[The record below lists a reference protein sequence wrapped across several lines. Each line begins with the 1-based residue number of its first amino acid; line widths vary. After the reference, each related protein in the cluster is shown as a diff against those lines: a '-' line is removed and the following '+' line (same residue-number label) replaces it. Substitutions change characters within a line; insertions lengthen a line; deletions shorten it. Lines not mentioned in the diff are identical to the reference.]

1 MLDVYLED
9 DATVSVISRE
19 KRINCDICNQEAF
32 IFQEEGN
39 FCLNCW
45 QDRTE
50 PNSPK
55 EGYKELIAGS
65 LNLLMYKS
73 DTLHEI

>member
-1 MLDVYLED
+1 MLELYLEED
-9 DATVSVISRE
+9 TNVSVACGE
-19 KRINCDICNQEAF
+19 NKINCDLCGHEAF

-50 PNSPK
+50 PN
-55 EGYKELIAGS
+55 IA
-65 LNLLMYKS
+65 
-73 DTLHEI
+73 

>member
-1 MLDVYLED
+1 MLEVYVED
-9 DATVSVISRE
+9 DATVSLISRE
-19 KRINCDICNQEAF
+19 DNKINCDVCNHEAF

-50 PNSPK
+50 PK
-55 EGYKELIAGS
+55 IA
-65 LNLLMYKS
+65 
-73 DTLHEI
+73 

>member
-1 MLDVYLED
+1 MLGIYVENDGD
-9 DATVSVISRE
+9 DDHATVSILARE
-19 KRINCDICNQEAF
+19 KWIICDICNQEAF

-50 PNSPK
+50 PD
-55 EGYKELIAGS
+55 IA
-65 LNLLMYKS
+65 
-73 DTLHEI
+73 

>member
-9 DATVSVISRE
+9 DVIVITLPRE
-19 KRINCDICNQEAF
+19 QRILCDVCNQEAF
-32 IFQEEGN
+32 IFQDEGN

-50 PNSPK
+50 PDIDQ
-55 EGYKELIAGS
+55 EGINARRDMIAG
-65 LNLLMYKS
+65 L
-73 DTLHEI
+73 

>member
-9 DATVSVISRE
+9 DVIVITLPRE
-19 KRINCDICNQEAF
+19 QRILCDVCNQEAF
-32 IFQEEGN
+32 IFQDEGN

-50 PNSPK
+50 PDIDQ
-55 EGYKELIAGS
+55 EA
-65 LNLLMYKS
+65 LMQDLSYDSRAFEPAYDIKS
-73 DTLHEI
+73 

>member
-9 DATVSVISRE
+9 DAIVSVISIE
-19 KRINCDICNQEAF
+19 STINCDICNHEAL

-50 PNSPK
+50 PD
-55 EGYKELIAGS
+55 IA
-65 LNLLMYKS
+65 
-73 DTLHEI
+73 

>member
-1 MLDVYLED
+1 MLDVYLD
-9 DATVSVISRE
+9 DDNAAVSLIIIISRE
-19 KRINCDICNQEAF
+19 NRINCDVCNQEAF

-50 PNSPK
+50 PN
-55 EGYKELIAGS
+55 IA
-65 LNLLMYKS
+65 
-73 DTLHEI
+73 

>member
-1 MLDVYLED
+1 MLDIYLEAI
-9 DATVSVISRE
+9 ATVSVIYNE
-19 KRINCDICNQEAF
+19 TMIICDICNQEAF

-50 PNSPK
+50 PN
-55 EGYKELIAGS
+55 I
-65 LNLLMYKS
+65 
-73 DTLHEI
+73 T

>member
-1 MLDVYLED
+1 MLDVYRADDEYEEEEED
-9 DATVSVISRE
+9 TTVSIILIITISAE
-19 KRINCDICNQEAF
+19 NKINCDICDQEAF

-50 PNSPK
+50 PN
-55 EGYKELIAGS
+55 IA
-65 LNLLMYKS
+65 
-73 DTLHEI
+73 

>member
-1 MLDVYLED
+1 MLEVYVENDV
-9 DATVSVISRE
+9 TVRVISRE
-19 KRINCDICNQEAF
+19 NRINCDVCNHEAF

-50 PNSPK
+50 PN
-55 EGYKELIAGS
+55 IAQEKRERR
-65 LNLLMYKS
+65 L
-73 DTLHEI
+73 

>member
-1 MLDVYLED
+1 MLDIYLEND
-9 DATVSVISRE
+9 DDHATVSILARE
-19 KRINCDICNQEAF
+19 QRIICDICNQEAF

-50 PNSPK
+50 PD
-55 EGYKELIAGS
+55 IA
-65 LNLLMYKS
+65 
-73 DTLHEI
+73 

>member
-50 PNSPK
+50 PN
-55 EGYKELIAGS
+55 IA
-65 LNLLMYKS
+65 
-73 DTLHEI
+73 